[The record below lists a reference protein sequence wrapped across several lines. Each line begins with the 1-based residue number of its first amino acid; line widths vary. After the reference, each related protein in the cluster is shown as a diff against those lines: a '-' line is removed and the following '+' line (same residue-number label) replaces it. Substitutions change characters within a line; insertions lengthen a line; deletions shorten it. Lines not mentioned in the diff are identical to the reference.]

1 MYRSLEFISQGTKNY
16 LQADTRREYAVVAN
30 IKGRD
35 GSKDLIWYCGINNWM
50 SLREAKQKL
59 SSANTYKYRVGTDLF
74 VDQTDT
80 PYFII
85 YRDISVKP
93 AGILM
98 DYQEEE

>member
-1 MYRSLEFISQGTKNY
+1 MYRDLELVSQKTKNY

-30 IKGRD
+30 IKNED
-35 GSKDLIWYCGINNWM
+35 GSKDLLWYCGINTWM
-50 SLREAKQKL
+50 SLSEAKQKL
-59 SSANTYKYRVGTDLF
+59 KSANTHKYRVGSFIDN
-74 VDQTDT
+74 TDT

-85 YRDISVKP
+85 YRDISIQP